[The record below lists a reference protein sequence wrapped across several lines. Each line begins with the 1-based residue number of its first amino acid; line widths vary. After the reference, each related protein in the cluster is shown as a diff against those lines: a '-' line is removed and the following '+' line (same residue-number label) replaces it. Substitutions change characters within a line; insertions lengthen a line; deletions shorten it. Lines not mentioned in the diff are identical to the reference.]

1 MKAIKRSIIFILA
14 AGYIFAAVYGLKLFG
29 NDRSV
34 SAENSG
40 ESRIQSSDTSDQ
52 EVSVVEKKRLIALT
66 FDDGPKA
73 GTTDVLLDGLK
84 ERNVH
89 ATFFLIGMQIED
101 NIDIIRQMAD
111 DGHQIGNH
119 TFGHKNLSE
128 LSSDEQKKQLV
139 LCREEIEKTAMRDT
153 VCVRPPYG
161 AVNDRI
167 KSWISAPIILWSV
180 DTRDWTGKKAGE
192 IADYIVKVVKPGDII
207 LMHDI
212 YAESVKGALMA
223 VDTLKAQ
230 GYEFVTVEEL
240 FEAENV
246 SLENGKVYRKAY

>member
-1 MKAIKRSIIFILA
+1 MKAVKKFMAVLLA
-14 AGYIFAAVYGLKLFG
+14 AGYLAAGIYGLKLYG
-29 NDRSV
+29 AQTA
-34 SAENSG
+34 SAGVTET
-40 ESRIQSSDTSDQ
+40 EQSEQAEEASQ
-52 EVSVVEKKRLIALT
+52 IEARHLIALT

-73 GTTDVLLDGLK
+73 GTTDVLLDGLR
-84 ERNVH
+84 ERGVH
-89 ATFFLIGMQIED
+89 ATFFLIGMQIE
-101 NIDIIRQMAD
+101 NNADIIKQMAE

-128 LSSDEQKKQLV
+128 LTDAEQKQQLV
-139 LCREEIEKTAMRDT
+139 LCREEITRTIPENR

-180 DTRDWTGKKAGE
+180 DTRDWTGKKAE
-192 IADYIVKVVKPGDII
+192 QIADYVVGEVKPGDIV

-212 YAESVKGALMA
+212 YKESVEGALMA
-223 VDTLKAQ
+223 IDALKAQ

-240 FEAENV
+240 FAAENV